1 MNVISNAESSVL
13 MKGATQL
20 EKELFQ
26 MEGKWA
32 RTTGH
37 VKWKE
42 KVVRCLAA
50 VCPQDL
56 ESSECVFPEAA
67 SISMFGKFQ

>member
-1 MNVISNAESSVL
+1 
-13 MKGATQL
+13 
-20 EKELFQ
+20 

-42 KVVRCLAA
+42 KVVRSLAA
-50 VCPQDL
+50 VCPQDV
-56 ESSECVFPEAA
+56 ESSECVFLEAA
-67 SISMFGKFQ
+67 SISMFEKFQ